1 MFKNARNL
9 NEFVTGLND
18 WRKMFNHRPLNINDA
33 SDRQKIA
40 NALDAELSPEN
51 LTCDGELPRSVVQAR
66 YDGLTKVCKE
76 LVKLDPSIKFYEFDL
91 EA

>member
-18 WRKMFNHRPLNINDA
+18 WRKMWNHRPLNINDA
-33 SDRQKIA
+33 GDRQKIA

-51 LTCDGELPRSVVQAR
+51 LTCDGELPHSVVQAR
-66 YDGLTKVCKE
+66 YWSLIKICKE
-76 LVKLDPSIKFYEFDL
+76 LIRLDPNVKFYEAF

>member
-1 MFKNARNL
+1 
-9 NEFVTGLND
+9 
-18 WRKMFNHRPLNINDA
+18 MFNHRPLNINDA

-66 YDGLTKVCKE
+66 YESLTKVCKE
-76 LVKLDPSIKFYEFDL
+76 LVQLDPSIKFYEFSL
-91 EA
+91 

>member
-18 WRKMFNHRPLNINDA
+18 WRKLWGHRPLDLNVA
-33 SDRQKIA
+33 QDRQKIA
-40 NALDAELSPEN
+40 DTLDAELSPEN

-76 LVKLDPSIKFYEFDL
+76 LKRLDPNVTFYEF
-91 EA
+91 A